1 MIYNSQKHTINPSQN
16 KHRQGDSHRWP
27 KDQSEDNPQQAY
39 CQKQLP
45 QASNQF
51 LMVQTLLHSVCFS
64 ILQIIWHVT
73 QITIA
78 LYTLV
83 ADMSR
88 YFLEFTFH
96 TLTDVLGGD
105 QVIIFEHLYDI
116 NFGDLVF
123 STNIFHSVSRCIKL
137 WDNVDLFTTY
147 YYVMTAGKEGRKL
160 GSQRAIQ
167 AKP

>member
-1 MIYNSQKHTINPSQN
+1 
-16 KHRQGDSHRWP
+16 
-27 KDQSEDNPQQAY
+27 
-39 CQKQLP
+39 
-45 QASNQF
+45 
-51 LMVQTLLHSVCFS
+51 
-64 ILQIIWHVT
+64 
-73 QITIA
+73 
-78 LYTLV
+78 
-83 ADMSR
+83 MSR

-160 GSQRAIQ
+160 GS
-167 AKP
+167 